1 MFLAIMLVIGLAG
14 VMVAW
19 GSTVNT
25 GAQDRLGP
33 PHHPHRAA

>member
-1 MFLAIMLVIGLAG
+1 MFLAIMLVVGLAG

-25 GAQDRLGP
+25 GAQDRLGRP
-33 PHHPHRAA
+33 PHLRRAA